1 MTGMHDGKLPQSK
14 GDFIYSREQ
23 EHQAIYR
30 GYFFG
35 QFRFMCKNQPMGDLM
50 RRRNKARMLL
60 KWFLLNPGKLGSA
73 DEFIDLFW
81 PEVPCE
87 NSLGNFHVT
96 MHYLRRMLEPDLG
109 PRQAS
114 RFIHRRANNFYW
126 LQTDENWWTD
136 VSDIQSLLENAHR
149 YNLSGDMRK
158 AAFYYRKVA
167 SYCNLGFLPEDESE
181 SWLLPYRRHYEH
193 IYSQALV
200 HLIQIYTQMNELEE
214 VLEYAYQALRT
225 NPYDEIAT
233 QAIVSTY
240 LQQGDISIA
249 QRKLEDFWTSLQRDL
264 GLFPSK
270 DFHAL
275 RERVQLA
282 NDLSM

>member
-1 MTGMHDGKLPQSK
+1 MPRIYDENPFLTEKLHIHP
-14 GDFIYSREQ
+14 REH
-23 EHQAIYR
+23 EHQAVYR

-35 QFRFMCKNQPMGDLM
+35 QFRLFYKKEPVGELM

-282 NDLSM
+282 S